1 MSIEQAV
8 EELYGDTWTE
18 EQKEEEIKRLK
29 EEQGLIEVEEPKIK
43 DGPDNRTILT
53 LMIQMNREMVVTMN
67 KRKPGPYDISRIYPR

>member
-8 EELYGDTWTE
+8 EELYGDSWTE

-43 DGPDNRTILT
+43 DGPDNPDDPDPDDPD
-53 LMIQMNREMVVTMN
+53 E
-67 KRKPGPYDISRIYPR
+67 PGRWW